1 MRKTH
6 VKLYM
11 VYNWQVLL
19 IYIHIH
25 IYIFIYLYLF
35 IIHLAVLSLGCS
47 IWDLVPW
54 PGIEL
59 GSPALGVPNVS
70 H

>member
-1 MRKTH
+1 MRKNIHGLQLAGIT
-6 VKLYM
+6 Y
-11 VYNWQVLL
+11 
-19 IYIHIH
+19 IYIY
-25 IYIFIYLYLF
+25 IYF
-35 IIHLAVLSLGCS
+35 IHLAVLSLGCNM
-47 IWDLVPW
+47 WDLVPW